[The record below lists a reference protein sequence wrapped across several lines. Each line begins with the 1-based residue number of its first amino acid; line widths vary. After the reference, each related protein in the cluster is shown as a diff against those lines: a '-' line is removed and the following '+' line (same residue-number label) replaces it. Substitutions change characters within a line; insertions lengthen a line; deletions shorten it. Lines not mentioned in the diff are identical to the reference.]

1 MKYPRWWLDLYITDI
16 AAAISAMTLNAEKS
30 GIA

>member
-1 MKYPRWWLDLYITDI
+1 MKYPRWWLDLYITDT
-16 AAAISAMTLNAEKS
+16 ATAISAMTLNAEKS